1 MDYILCITMCSAN
14 YNLIIGNRI
23 LVFNHE
29 LLAKIQAL
37 ICAHFDHLL
46 LVSSPESTLFLLL
59 STIFGINQ
67 LSFFWSIFLIYQQ
80 T

>member
-1 MDYILCITMCSAN
+1 MDYILCITMCSAK

-23 LVFNHE
+23 LVFNQG

-37 ICAHFDHLL
+37 LCARFDHLL

-59 STIFGINQ
+59 SSIFGTN
-67 LSFFWSIFLIYQQ
+67 
-80 T
+80 